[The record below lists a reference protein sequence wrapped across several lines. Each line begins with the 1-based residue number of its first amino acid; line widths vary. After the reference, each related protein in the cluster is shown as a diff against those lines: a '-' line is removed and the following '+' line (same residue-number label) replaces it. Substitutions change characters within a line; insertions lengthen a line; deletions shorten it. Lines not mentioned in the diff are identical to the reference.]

1 MTTSLLI
8 DGIIL
13 ALLAAALIYAAVL
26 ARRIAKL
33 QRALLDLAPALQ
45 AFCDAVDQSER
56 SVDEIRRET
65 DRLQS
70 EADRAAKLVLPS
82 GPDAAA
88 RAAPR
93 AKPDR
98 SDLVR
103 GFFEAARMRMQ

>member
-13 ALLAAALIYAAVL
+13 ALLASALVYGAVL

-33 QRALLDLAPALQ
+33 QRALLDLGPALQ

-65 DRLQS
+65 DRLQT
-70 EADRAAKLVLPS
+70 EANRAAKLVLPS
-82 GPDAAA
+82 TAEAAA

-103 GFFEAARMRMQ
+103 GFFAAARMKVQ